1 MIVKHKQES
10 NNWKC
15 AIGSKIDEKVNN
27 NIAKGEVYS
36 VNPFMDTFFVVV
48 VDNSV
53 LNVDIVERTCTCRRW
68 KMSIITYKHEYAVI
82 LFIGQNV
89 ADFVDD
95 MFKLSA

>member
-1 MIVKHKQES
+1 
-10 NNWKC
+10 
-15 AIGSKIDEKVNN
+15 
-27 NIAKGEVYS
+27 
-36 VNPFMDTFFVVV
+36 MDTFFVVV

-53 LNVDIVERTCTCRRW
+53 LNVDIVERTCTCLRW
-68 KMSIITYKHEYAVI
+68 KMSSIPYNEYAVI